1 MLGTFKLWH
10 EKLEL
15 EKKIIMLCWVM
26 HREDLEAISKWGM
39 HNALVIESSI
49 NWAITSH
56 TRFSAKA
63 SRGRVARSKPGK
75 QKGPL
80 LAVGPHPE
88 LLFDDK
94 KSLSK

>member
-1 MLGTFKLWH
+1 
-10 EKLEL
+10 
-15 EKKIIMLCWVM
+15 MLCWVM

-56 TRFSAKA
+56 TRFSCKR
-63 SRGRVARSKPGK
+63 RGRVASLASKR
-75 QKGPL
+75 GPF
-80 LAVGPHPE
+80 GSWPE

>member
-1 MLGTFKLWH
+1 MKNPV
-10 EKLEL
+10 K
-15 EKKIIMLCWVM
+15 IMLCWVM

-80 LAVGPHPE
+80 LAVG
-88 LLFDDK
+88 LNCYLMIRNL
-94 KSLSK
+94 SLSN

>member
-1 MLGTFKLWH
+1 MKNSV
-10 EKLEL
+10 K
-15 EKKIIMLCWVM
+15 IMLCWVM
-26 HREDLEAISKWGM
+26 HSEDLEAISKWGM

-56 TRFSAKA
+56 TRFSCKK
-63 SRGRVARSKPGK
+63 RGRVARSKPGK

>member
-1 MLGTFKLWH
+1 
-10 EKLEL
+10 
-15 EKKIIMLCWVM
+15 MLCWVM

-49 NWAITSH
+49 NWAITH
-56 TRFSAKA
+56 TRFSAKG
-63 SRGRVARSKPGK
+63 GRVAAR
-75 QKGPL
+75 PL